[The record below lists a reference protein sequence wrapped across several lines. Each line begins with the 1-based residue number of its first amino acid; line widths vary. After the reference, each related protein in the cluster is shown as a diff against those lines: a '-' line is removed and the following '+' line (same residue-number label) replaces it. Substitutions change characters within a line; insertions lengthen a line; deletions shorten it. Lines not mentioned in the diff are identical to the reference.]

1 MTNKNEKLRPLLK
14 VEKLF
19 LTQTTG
25 SDWMNMDA
33 ILSQEINE
41 FLHKNL
47 HKPLYDMIKE
57 EFGNTNKSK
66 KRGKFYWL
74 KRQKK
79 N

>member
-1 MTNKNEKLRPLLK
+1 
-14 VEKLF
+14 
-19 LTQTTG
+19 
-25 SDWMNMDA
+25 MDA

>member
-47 HKPLYDMIKE
+47 HKPMHDKIKE
-57 EFGNTNKSK
+57 KYENKLK
-66 KRGKFYWL
+66 KER
-74 KRQKK
+74 
-79 N
+79 